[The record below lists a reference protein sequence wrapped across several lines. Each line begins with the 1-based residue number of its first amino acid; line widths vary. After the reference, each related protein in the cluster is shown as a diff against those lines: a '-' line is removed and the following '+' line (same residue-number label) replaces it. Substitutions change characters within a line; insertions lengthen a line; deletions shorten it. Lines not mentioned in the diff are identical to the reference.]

1 MVRTRHLMLFV
12 LAVLCSI
19 LYVRPLYAFDVGTV
33 VFPTA
38 AAPSDGCVLAA
49 VDGKYVADAQAA
61 VARINEIRYEACN
74 EGIDD
79 PRSPS
84 RKLTAADYVPVRW
97 SSALEYIAR
106 VRAAEASIAV
116 GHTRP
121 NGNSC
126 FTVYAPDGSH
136 SYGEVL
142 AWNHSSGLIQGIN
155 QWYGEK
161 ADWVN
166 KTGRVTGHYE
176 ILINPSL
183 TYVGIGCFLSDTG
196 VYPNST
202 AGEFSTDSG
211 AGETPSAGIADCR
224 VILDIRAAAVAAP
237 ASIFAYQEEKT
248 NPANLH
254 KGDRISCFLG
264 IPCRIDGENST
275 VADAGN
281 ITWSSSDASVAKV
294 DSFGNL
300 SAVGIGSVTITA
312 VSDSGRSASA
322 ALTVKENITI
332 SKTPASVQAK
342 AKKSKVTVTWAK
354 LKKTGS
360 TKKTLGQIRSIEV
373 QYATDPEFS
382 QNEQTI
388 SVGKNKT
395 KAILNLDRRT
405 TFFIRVRY
413 VGSDGFS
420 KWSRVK
426 KIRTK

>member
-49 VDGKYVADAQAA
+49 VDGEYVADAQAA

-237 ASIFAYQEEKT
+237 ASILT
-248 NPANLH
+248 DPAAAEATGAPISIRETAFPASWEFH
-254 KGDRISCFLG
+254 AGSTERIPRLQMPEISPGAAATPLSL
-264 IPCRIDGENST
+264 RWT
-275 VADAGN
+275 
-281 ITWSSSDASVAKV
+281 AS
-294 DSFGNL
+294 GTYRRL
-300 SAVGIGSVTITA
+300 E
-312 VSDSGRSASA
+312 SA
-322 ALTVKENITI
+322 ALRSRLSLTAEGL
-332 SKTPASVQAK
+332 PA
-342 AKKSKVTVTWAK
+342 
-354 LKKTGS
+354 
-360 TKKTLGQIRSIEV
+360 
-373 QYATDPEFS
+373 PP
-382 QNEQTI
+382 
-388 SVGKNKT
+388 
-395 KAILNLDRRT
+395 
-405 TFFIRVRY
+405 
-413 VGSDGFS
+413 
-420 KWSRVK
+420 
-426 KIRTK
+426 